1 MRCGRVHRRRRGGP
15 GRLRQGHH
23 LPALAVAGVSD
34 PPHGTAVANADGTV
48 TYTPDAGYSGPDAF
62 GYTATDG
69 SASSNIAT
77 VSITVSGS
85 PPPPNP
91 IHVGDLDG
99 SASSTGKTWTAHVTI
114 RVHTAAETA
123 VAGAVVS
130 GTWSNGASGT
140 ATCTTTAAGTCSVQK
155 TKLTKTT
162 VPSATFTVT
171 GVTLAGAT
179 YTPASNHDPDI
190 DSNGTS
196 ITVARPA

>member
-1 MRCGRVHRRRRGGP
+1 VISVLANDTDIEGT
-15 GRLRQGHH
+15 
-23 LPALAVAGVSD
+23 ALAVAGVSD
-34 PPHGTAVANADGTV
+34 PPHGTAVVNANGTV
-48 TYTPDAGYSGPDAF
+48 TYTPDTGYSGPDAF

-77 VSITVSGS
+77 VSITVTGS

-114 RVHTAAETA
+114 RVHTAAHAA
-123 VAGAVVS
+123 VAGAVVT

-140 ATCTTTAAGTCSVQK
+140 SSCTTTSSGACTVQV
-155 TKLTKTT
+155 TKILKA
-162 VPSATFTVT
+162 VASATFTVT
-171 GVTLAGAT
+171 NVTLAGAT
-179 YTPASNHDPDI
+179 YTPASNHDPDL
-190 DSNGTS
+190 DSNGTW